1 MLNPLKKATRK
12 SKTNTVAAGSVAH
25 GFNGLRLE
33 LELDRAVEGTGYIE
47 LATVLCQLICYQF
60 CYLPAQ
66 LQHLHVC
73 CSSISIMSYGNLSV
87 LYDKFHIHTHKYK
100 YVCAYIFVQCAVLA
114 DLSIVYRIFCFE
126 WPTK

>member
-12 SKTNTVAAGSVAH
+12 RKTNTVAAGSVAH

-33 LELDRAVEGTGYIE
+33 LELDRAGEGAGYGV

-60 CYLPAQ
+60 CYAH
-66 LQHLHVC
+66 LQHLRVC
-73 CSSISIMSYGNLSV
+73 CSSIEYELWKFICVIRYIHSYKN
-87 LYDKFHIHTHKYK
+87 K
-100 YVCAYIFVQCAVLA
+100 YVCVYIFVQYAVLA
-114 DLSIVYRIFCFE
+114 DLSIVYRSFCFE